1 MRITR
6 VIFGV
11 VVTLG
16 CYLTQLTVIST
27 NQLFFEKEMT
37 QFCYLLPIIIIIS
50 ILSSLFISR
59 QFSEKLY
66 CNLYTLMGLYI
77 GFLLYG
83 FQISVLLRIINNFFP
98 LSNLL
103 NVILLYSSTL
113 IICIYGYINA
123 LITRVEK
130 INLKY
135 PGYKNKIKILLLS
148 DIHLGA
154 IHQKNSVIRIV
165 QEAKQLNPDIVVI
178 TGDLADGSLQVKP
191 DWLKPFDTLT
201 VPVLFVTGNHEEL
214 NPRKEMIKTIN
225 MTNIKHIGKHE
236 IFKYKDVNF
245 IGEDFG
251 NDLRKNLLE
260 VKQEKNTPNIL
271 LSHIPILKPDE
282 LFKYNIFLFLG
293 GHTHGGQLF
302 PLHLIVYFANACF
315 SGLYSDK
322 NKKHFVYVTDGVNN
336 ALSPMRVGSRRVL
349 PLITIEGE

>member
-6 VIFGV
+6 VIFGI

-103 NVILLYSSTL
+103 NVILL
-113 IICIYGYINA
+113 
-123 LITRVEK
+123 
-130 INLKY
+130 
-135 PGYKNKIKILLLS
+135 
-148 DIHLGA
+148 A